1 MNEVYEFMKQVDVIV
16 LFCLIYGLAINGI
29 VWAVC
34 EFFRFVVKKA
44 KAFITKH
51 KEKKAV
57 QKDDMTGGGGYSSA
71 AFVIERSSYAAFKH

>member
-16 LFCLIYGLAINGI
+16 LFCLIYGLAINSI

-34 EFFRFVVKKA
+34 EFFSFVVKKA
-44 KAFITKH
+44 RTFITQH

-57 QKDDMTGGGGYSSA
+57 QKDDMT
-71 AFVIERSSYAAFKH
+71 E

>member
-16 LFCLIYGLAINGI
+16 FFCLIYGLAINGI

-34 EFFRFVVKKA
+34 EFFSFVVKKA

-51 KEKKAV
+51 KEKKDV
-57 QKDDMTGGGGYSSA
+57 HEDDVT
-71 AFVIERSSYAAFKH
+71 E

>member
-16 LFCLIYGLAINGI
+16 VFCLIYGLAINGI

-34 EFFRFVVKKA
+34 EFFSFVVKKA
-44 KAFITKH
+44 KAYITKR

-57 QKDDMTGGGGYSSA
+57 QKDDVT
-71 AFVIERSSYAAFKH
+71 K

>member
-34 EFFRFVVKKA
+34 EFFSFVVKKV
-44 KAFITKH
+44 KAFITKR
-51 KEKKAV
+51 KEKKVV
-57 QKDDMTGGGGYSSA
+57 QKDDVT
-71 AFVIERSSYAAFKH
+71 E

>member
-34 EFFRFVVKKA
+34 EIFSLELKKVKGFIA
-44 KAFITKH
+44 KR
-51 KEKKAV
+51 KEKKAA
-57 QKDDMTGGGGYSSA
+57 QKDDVT
-71 AFVIERSSYAAFKH
+71 E

>member
-34 EFFRFVVKKA
+34 EFFSFVVKKA
-44 KAFITKH
+44 RTFIIKH

-57 QKDDMTGGGGYSSA
+57 QKDDMT
-71 AFVIERSSYAAFKH
+71 E